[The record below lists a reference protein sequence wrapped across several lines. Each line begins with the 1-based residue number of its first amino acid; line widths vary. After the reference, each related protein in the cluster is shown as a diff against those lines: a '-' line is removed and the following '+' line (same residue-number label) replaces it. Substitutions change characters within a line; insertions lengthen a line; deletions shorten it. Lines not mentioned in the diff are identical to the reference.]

1 MLYIIHD
8 CKKWGVFMK
17 TIVGEVI
24 GNISITV
31 CQTPEGNKFF
41 QLKANNENVLPVL
54 YTIEDTLSIY

>member
-1 MLYIIHD
+1 
-8 CKKWGVFMK
+8 MK

-24 GNISITV
+24 GNIDITV